1 MITKLSRR
9 KIATV
14 VAERL
19 LEGDKTIIKDLA
31 GYLFYTKQ
39 TRSINLLIRDIE
51 KAIMDSDVGITPE
64 NNGELI
70 RLNLPQPTEERRR
83 DLVKQSNKIGE
94 RTKVEV
100 RNARADIKDKLKKAI
115 KDGLSEDLEKDA
127 EEDLQKIHDKY
138 IKKIDALLADKEKE
152 IMTV

>member
-51 KAIMDSDVGITPE
+51 NALLDKGVLGAKVVSAHDLADS
-64 NNGELI
+64 
-70 RLNLPQPTEERRR
+70 
-83 DLVKQSNKIGE
+83 VKKQ
-94 RTKVEV
+94 
-100 RNARADIKDKLKKAI
+100 
-115 KDGLSEDLEKDA
+115 
-127 EEDLQKIHDKY
+127 
-138 IKKIDALLADKEKE
+138 IDAFLLDESGANSVQVQYSIDKDLIGGIQISTPQAILDTSIKNKLQRLKAAKQ
-152 IMTV
+152 